1 MFLPCVS
8 SSIVVVTTAEPAT
21 FAFTYWQLH
30 ALLLFTHFQSAD
42 MCFALSIFLLQLS
55 ITCCQTRKLQLFDML
70 SHTVEATCSIFTHQT
85 HRWTMEPRSINITR
99 VGKHTLI
106 IASMCLRNVLIVSN
120 SIFSRFTIIIILL
133 FDDIHTDFK
142 LWK

>member
-1 MFLPCVS
+1 MFLPCAS
-8 SSIVVVTTAEPAT
+8 SSIVVATTAEPAT
-21 FAFTYWQLH
+21 FAFTYWPLH
-30 ALLLFTHFQSAD
+30 ALLLFAHFQSAD

-99 VGKHTLI
+99 VGKHTLEI
-106 IASMCLRNVLIVSN
+106 RQSKFFTFGCVLVSKFRPNHVLI
-120 SIFSRFTIIIILL
+120 FF
-133 FDDIHTDFK
+133 FF
-142 LWK
+142 